1 MRKAGRRPTRDD
13 MRRAVIEA
21 VLGVVVLAAAWLW
34 LGNPGPFFAL
44 IVARILWWKYLVND
58 GD

>member
-1 MRKAGRRPTRDD
+1 
-13 MRRAVIEA
+13 MRRTVLETALAVVILVA
-21 VLGVVVLAAAWLW
+21 SLLW

-44 IVARILWWKYLVND
+44 LIARILWWKYLVND